1 MKWAAWWALVIKE
14 FGGGLAQLEHLQHQ
28 MPFVEIQMVMGEMN
42 AMYRRAK
49 RKAKREAQNR
59 EREAQSLDEIRNAV
73 GGF

>member
-14 FGGGLAQLEHLQHQ
+14 FGGGMAQLPYLQHE

-49 RKAKREAQNR
+49 RKATREAKNQ
-59 EREAQSLDEIRNAV
+59 EREAQSLDELRNAV
-73 GGF
+73 GG